1 MPHPAR
7 ILLVEDDATLL
18 GLTEA
23 ALVEAGYD
31 VQSRGDARDA
41 LALMVTD
48 RDIDLLITDM
58 SMPWMNGDDLAR
70 AVRRLAP
77 GRLVLYVTG
86 HDVSSSVSRTE
97 AASARR
103 TCRSRTRSR
112 SCARGSRRSS
122 TAARP
127 DLPPTRARLVELRV
141 DLARRRGRELRDASS
156 SSSDSGDDA
165 LG

>member
-1 MPHPAR
+1 MPRPAR

-31 VQSRGDARDA
+31 VHSERDARDA

-48 RDIDLLITDM
+48 RDIDLLITDL

-77 GRLVLYVTG
+77 RVPVLYVTG
-86 HDVSSSVSRTE
+86 HDVSELRTPN
-97 AASARR
+97 
-103 TCRSRTRSR
+103 
-112 SCARGSRRSS
+112 GGGIG
-122 TAARP
+122 TAYMQKP
-127 DLPPTRARLVELRV
+127 YTLEELRARVATLV
-141 DLARRRGRELRDASS
+141 DRDAT
-156 SSSDSGDDA
+156 
-165 LG
+165 

>member
-77 GRLVLYVTG
+77 G
-86 HDVSSSVSRTE
+86 S
-97 AASARR
+97 
-103 TCRSRTRSR
+103 
-112 SCARGSRRSS
+112 RSS
-122 TAARP
+122 T
-127 DLPPTRARLVELRV
+127 
-141 DLARRRGRELRDASS
+141 
-156 SSSDSGDDA
+156 
-165 LG
+165 